1 MERARCPTACEIS
14 ESVRAGKKTA
24 LEITQRAL
32 QCIDQS
38 EPDIRAWQCLD
49 AAGARLKATRIDRA
63 NPAGTLAGVPVAIK
77 DIIDVAGLP
86 CENGTPTDEGR
97 QPAVDA
103 TIVRRLRNAGGVIL
117 GKTVTTEL
125 ACGVAGK
132 TRNPRNTAFTPGGS
146 SSGSAAT
153 VAAGDVPLAIG
164 TQTAGSV
171 IRPAAFCGV
180 WAMKPSF
187 GVLPRT
193 GVLKLSHTLDH
204 LGVFGRSAQ
213 DLALAL
219 DAISGDDG
227 ADPATFER
235 APTALVETLSAAPEK
250 PRLGF
255 VRGPT
260 WGEVEGQ
267 VASRFEV
274 LAETLGAVS
283 IDLGPAFDDAPNV
296 HRTIMQREIAQ
307 NLWPRYRDKAD
318 LLSSTVK
325 GHILAGRC
333 VDGPTYLEAIET
345 RERLR
350 RLFHDHMAGFDA
362 VISPATPGV
371 APMGLSFTGSRM
383 QTFLW
388 TLLGVPAV
396 NVPGLIGKRG
406 LPLGLQV
413 IGASEADATVLRA
426 AAWIGASLNV
436 AET

>member
-1 MERARCPTACEIS
+1 MERAPCPSACEIS
-14 ESVRAGKKTA
+14 ETVRAGKKTA

-32 QCIDQS
+32 QRIDQS

-49 AAGARLKATRIDRA
+49 AAGARLQATRIDRA
-63 NPAGTLAGVPVAIK
+63 GSAGALAGVPVAIK

-97 QPAVDA
+97 RPAEDA
-103 TIVRRLRNAGGVIL
+103 AIVTRLRGAGSVIL

-180 WAMKPSF
+180 WAMKPSS

-219 DAISGDDG
+219 DATSGDDES
-227 ADPATFER
+227 DPATFGR
-235 APTALVETLSAAPEK
+235 APTALLDALSAPPAK

-274 LAETLGAVS
+274 LAETLGAVA

-296 HRTIMQREIAQ
+296 HRTIMQCEIAR
-307 NLWPRYRDKAD
+307 NLWPRYRDKAE
-318 LLSSTVK
+318 LLSSTAK

-333 VDGPTYLEAIET
+333 VDASTYLAAIEA
-345 RERLR
+345 REHLR
-350 RLFHDHMAGFDA
+350 RLFHEHMAGFDA

-371 APMGLSFTGSRM
+371 APLGLSFTGSRL

-396 NVPGLIGKRG
+396 NVPGLVGKRG

-413 IGASEADATVLRA
+413 IGASETDATVLRA
-426 AAWIGASLNV
+426 ADWIGASLNV